1 MSRRRVTVLGS
12 TGSVGVSTLDLMERS
27 GGVEAYAIEA
37 LTAGSNVAALA
48 DQALAWRPRL
58 AVIANEALKPEL
70 DARLAGSGIE
80 TAAGDAAVEAAASA
94 GGALGRDPGLGQ
106 QGKPRLLRPRPDR
119 DGARGGRSCHPGRFR
134 ALGDLPGAGD
144 AKHRSGR
151 PPDPDGV
158 WRPLPGPAA
167 GGHARGHA

>member
-94 GGALGRDPGLGQ
+94 GADWVM
-106 QGKPRLLRPRPDR
+106 
-119 DGARGGRSCHPGRFR
+119 AAVVSSRSIPSTR
-134 ALGDLPGAGD
+134 
-144 AKHRSGR
+144 RSSR
-151 PPDPDGV
+151 C
-158 WRPLPGPAA
+158 WRRETSTRSPA
-167 GGHARGHA
+167 